1 MSDAEKA
8 VKVEGILNQIIAVNA
23 TLQVS
28 FPIHR
33 SASSEVGTSGPY
45 DTLTSAACIAVYVVL
60 LVGMM
65 AEWR

>member
-1 MSDAEKA
+1 MKEQLVAEDKSKMSDAEKA

-33 SASSEVGTSGPY
+33 SVISATSEAWY
-45 DTLTSAACIAVYVVL
+45 QCCVYY
-60 LVGMM
+60 
-65 AEWR
+65 

>member
-1 MSDAEKA
+1 MKEQLVAEDRSKMSDAEKA

-33 SASSEVGTSGPY
+33 SASSEVGTSGP
-45 DTLTSAACIAVYVVL
+45 
-60 LVGMM
+60 
-65 AEWR
+65 